1 MGLLKLITIL
11 IIKNRSEY
19 NFIFSKSIKIL
30 NSLGRFYC
38 LYSHIMVISEHGY
51 DNVLFS
57 QGQDIR
63 NNAAIEIISALLAL
77 KGQNNFW
84 VLKVFLICDFLFIT
98 WFFYKCFYYPSWLK
112 YLSMLMLLFMGF
124 FLIFTNKLALREGLF
139 FLSIFLFSIIL
150 SVQAFVS
157 LLDNSEPL
165 GHPVFWIAL
174 SRFVYFIFIF
184 IIFVYPSKVP
194 ECYKNHL
201 FSLIQ
206 PLIISSANLL
216 GNILLGGTFLCKKIQ
231 I

>member
-1 MGLLKLITIL
+1 MTLYGIISSFSLFFPIGLGLFY
-11 IIKNRSEY
+11 NRRNGRLQNY
-19 NFIFSKSIKIL
+19 FLWFLIFSM
-30 NSLGRFYC
+30 G
-38 LYSHIMVISEHGY
+38 
-51 DNVLFS
+51 
-57 QGQDIR
+57 
-63 NNAAIEIISALLAL
+63 IEIISMILAL

-98 WFFYKCFYYPSWLK
+98 WFFYKCFYYPTWLK

-124 FLIFTNKLALREGLF
+124 FLIFANKLAWPEGLF
-139 FLSIFLFSIIL
+139 YLSIFLFSIVL

-165 GHPVFWIAL
+165 EHPVFWIAL
-174 SRFVYFIFIF
+174 SRFIYFIFIF
-184 IIFVYPSKVP
+184 IIFVYPSIVP

-201 FSLIQ
+201 FSFIQ
-206 PLIISSANLL
+206 PLIISSANIL